1 MESLGFTEDLD
12 WKTEEEE
19 KKALWDR
26 IQMIK
31 KRAEQS
37 IQAQEGDGTGSAPA

>member
-12 WKTEEEE
+12 WNTEEEE
-19 KKALWDR
+19 KKALWDK

-31 KRAEQS
+31 KRAQES
-37 IQAQEGDGTGSAPA
+37 IQAQEGKGGETG